1 MLKSDVPVILYINI
15 TAFFLRLI
23 NTIGTDSDTSAVWIV
38 FALCSGRRGH
48 LPLEETAVS
57 GQDKHRN
64 HYLSL
69 NPIVAFI
76 L

>member
-1 MLKSDVPVILYINI
+1 MLKSDVPVILHINI
-15 TAFFLRLI
+15 TAFFLKLI
-23 NTIGTDSDTSAVWIV
+23 NTNGTDSDTSAVWIV

-48 LPLEETAVS
+48 LPLEETAIS
-57 GQDKHRN
+57 GQDKHWN

-69 NPIVAFI
+69 NPVVALI